1 MKPDTRMPRRSSST
15 VSPLAV
21 AKHYSFPDTT
31 GKGQR
36 IALLEMGGGF
46 HQADLV
52 RQCREQGVPRPRIA
66 VHGLSDV
73 RSEGNPPLSAT
84 NAPLDP
90 PTLRRIIADFAKPRA
105 SLAKIQQKYG
115 EDGTFERFMETME
128 ATLDVQLVATLA
140 PGAQIDV
147 WFFPKI
153 AQGLVAAID
162 AAVAAKANIISIS
175 IGTSESDWG
184 PGEVVLI
191 NAALQRA
198 ARHGITI
205 CCSSGD
211 YGSRN
216 RPPGVNTKD
225 RKARVNFPASSP
237 WALACGGTSLVQ
249 RRGAFTG
256 ETTWNTTVY
265 GMQRATGGGVSG
277 WFPRP
282 GFQRTLAGPSG
293 QKGIWVRKPSKQW
306 RGRLVP
312 DVSAHAD
319 RALGYAIVLG
329 GKPFAADGTSAAAP
343 LWAALLA
350 RVAEA
355 IGRPVGWLNKSLPAL
370 ARAGAFHDV
379 TTGNNAVAD
388 VARSFAAGP
397 GWDPCTG
404 YGSPNGERLVAALAA
419 RRRATAR

>member
-1 MKPDTRMPRRSSST
+1 MPRRSSST

-46 HQADLV
+46 HQDDLA
-52 RQCREQGVPRPRIA
+52 RQCRQQGVPLPRLK
-66 VHGLSDV
+66 VHALRNV
-73 RSEGNPPLSAT
+73 RSEGNPPLSAG

-90 PTLRRIIADFAKPRA
+90 ATLRTIIAAFAKPRA
-105 SLAKIQQKYG
+105 SLAKIQQQYG

-140 PGAQIDV
+140 PGARLDV
-147 WFFPKI
+147 YFFPKI
-153 AQGLVAAID
+153 AEGVVAAID
-162 AAVAAKANIISIS
+162 AAVAGKADIISLS
-175 IGTSESDWG
+175 VGTSESDWG
-184 PGEVVLI
+184 PGAVALI
-191 NAALQRA
+191 DAALERA
-198 ARHGITI
+198 AKRGITI

-225 RKARVNFPASSP
+225 RKARVNYPASSP
-237 WALACGGTSLVQ
+237 WALSCGGTSLVQ
-249 RRGAFTG
+249 KRGDFTG
-256 ETTWNTTVY
+256 ETAWNSTVF

-282 GFQRTLAGPSG
+282 SYQRSLKGPAG

-312 DVSAHAD
+312 DVAAHAD

-355 IGRPVGWLNKSLPAL
+355 IGRPVGWFNKSLPA
-370 ARAGAFHDV
+370 AAAAGAFHDV
-379 TTGNNAVAD
+379 TEGNNAVDD
-388 VARSFAAGP
+388 VARSFSAGP

-404 YGSPNGERLVAALAA
+404 YGSPNGERLVAALSA
-419 RRRATAR
+419 RGRTRAR